1 MSGKLYPVP
10 AGEGRERAWLDAKAY
25 DALYKRSIS
34 DPQGFWGEIGRRL
47 DWIKPYTQ
55 VKNTSFGPG
64 DVSIKWY
71 EDGAL
76 NVAAN
81 CIDRHLATRG
91 DQVAIIWEGDDP
103 ARSKDGRHQSS
114 EPNQRQR
121 DFGCENQR
129 QG

>member
-64 DVSIKWY
+64 LEIRPSPH
-71 EDGAL
+71 GQMPA
-76 NVAAN
+76 VARN
-81 CIDRHLATRG
+81 NATFA
-91 DQVAIIWEGDDP
+91 VL
-103 ARSKDGRHQSS
+103 
-114 EPNQRQR
+114 
-121 DFGCENQR
+121 FGPVMNR
-129 QG
+129 